1 MSDTWSYQLRILLR
15 KAAEES
21 IELGAELLKMSNKKI
36 SQKNYNKIISEF
48 KDVSERINHIIQH
61 YESK

>member
-1 MSDTWSYQLRILLR
+1 MSDTWRYQLRILLR
-15 KAAEES
+15 KAAEET

-48 KDVSERINHIIQH
+48 DDVKRRIDHIVEH

>member
-21 IELGAELLKMSNKKI
+21 IELGSELLKMSNKKI
-36 SQKNYNKIISEF
+36 TQKGYNKIISEF
-48 KDVSERINHIIQH
+48 NDVKRRMDHIVEH
-61 YESK
+61 YRSK

>member
-1 MSDTWSYQLRILLR
+1 MSDTWNYQLRILLR

-21 IELGAELLKMSNKKI
+21 IELGAELLKMSNKKL
-36 SQKNYNKIISEF
+36 SQKTYNKIISEF
-48 KDVSERINHIIQH
+48 NDVKDRMNHIVHH